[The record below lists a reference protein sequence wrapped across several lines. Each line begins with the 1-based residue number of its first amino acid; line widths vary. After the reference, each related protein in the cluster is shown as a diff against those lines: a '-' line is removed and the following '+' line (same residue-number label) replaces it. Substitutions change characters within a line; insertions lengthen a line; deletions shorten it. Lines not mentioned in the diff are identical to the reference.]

1 MRFGW
6 LTLALSPSPEE
17 DAARIDQQIAQ
28 ICFAERLGFGD
39 VWLTEHYFTG
49 ESVYNDALLF
59 AAAVAMRTERIRI
72 GFAVVQLPF
81 HHPVQLAVQL
91 ALLDNLSKGRIDVG
105 VGKGTIYNEYEFI
118 GHGLRSDDSRERM
131 EEAIEIIER
140 LWQGGPVT
148 HSGAYFQVQVPE
160 LRPRPVQRKPPLW
173 RSVISPSS
181 FSECGRLGLPILTAR
196 LPVARIKERWATYEA
211 GLQTGGHDAATRS
224 RLLEQSALWRNVYV
238 AETDAQA
245 EDELSALLSRTRA
258 HMMHVRGEYNPPGFT
273 IDPAMLNPWADPAT
287 ADAEAVEYVLATGSL
302 YGSPARVRD
311 QVAELRD
318 AGVRHLLC
326 QTGFGDISHEQNL
339 ASMRRFGEEVMPAF
353 RLVDNEEAR
362 SGFGRRAVRLG
373 TVRDL
378 IAGSGR
384 QGHFAAVLEL
394 GVQHALQHVEDMALR
409 APVIGQIAGRI
420 LDDPHPYVAE
430 LTSAP
435 ERGAGFAGMHGFR
448 HASPSRSCRTEC
460 RSSPSGLLRVQS
472 RASPRAGGCRRRI
485 TSASSAH
492 NGNIKAPYIRKLSL
506 VPNRSATAPIT
517 GGIRIELSRCPV
529 CRSPMTAPCWCRP
542 TARACTDMMTGW
554 ITPSNQPRAS

>member
-6 LTLALSPSPEE
+6 LTLSLSPSPAE
-17 DAARIDQQIAQ
+17 DAARIEQQIAQ
-28 ICFAERLGFGD
+28 ICFAEQLGFAD

-105 VGKGTIYNEYEFI
+105 VGKGTVYNEYEFI

-196 LPVARIKERWATYEA
+196 LPVARIKERWATYET
-211 GLQTGGHDAATRS
+211 GLEAGGHDAATRA

-245 EDELSALLSRTRA
+245 EDELAALLSRTRA

-273 IDPAMLNPWADPAT
+273 IDPAMMNPWADPAT
-287 ADAEAVEYVLATGSL
+287 ADAEAVEFVLSTGSL

-318 AGVRHLLC
+318 AGVQHLLC
-326 QTGFGDISHEQNL
+326 QTGFGDMSHEQNL
-339 ASMRRFGEEVMPAF
+339 ASMRRFGEQVMPAF
-353 RLVDNEEAR
+353 QSTMKR
-362 SGFGRRAVRLG
+362 
-373 TVRDL
+373 
-378 IAGSGR
+378 
-384 QGHFAAVLEL
+384 
-394 GVQHALQHVEDMALR
+394 R
-409 APVIGQIAGRI
+409 APVSVDERCA
-420 LDDPHPYVAE
+420 
-430 LTSAP
+430 SAP
-435 ERGAGFAGMHGFR
+435 
-448 HASPSRSCRTEC
+448 
-460 RSSPSGLLRVQS
+460 
-472 RASPRAGGCRRRI
+472 
-485 TSASSAH
+485 
-492 NGNIKAPYIRKLSL
+492 
-506 VPNRSATAPIT
+506 SAT
-517 GGIRIELSRCPV
+517 
-529 CRSPMTAPCWCRP
+529 
-542 TARACTDMMTGW
+542 
-554 ITPSNQPRAS
+554 